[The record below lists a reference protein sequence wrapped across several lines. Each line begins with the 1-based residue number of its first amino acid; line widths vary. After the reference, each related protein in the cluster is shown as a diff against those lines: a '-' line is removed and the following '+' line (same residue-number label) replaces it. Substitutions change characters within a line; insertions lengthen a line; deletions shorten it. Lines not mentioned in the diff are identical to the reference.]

1 MFDNLSKT
9 LAKNIVENCEVVD
22 DVVYKIKQKNMV
34 GLKLKFSDGTTGM
47 LWSYDRGKKFLF
59 NSKIFGV
66 VIDIPLTTQQGDDI
80 WQKFK
85 DHFGPHKYQIQ
96 EI

>member
-22 DVVYKIKQKNMV
+22 DIVYKMLKKNMV
-34 GLKLKFSDGTTGM
+34 GIKLKFSDGSTGM
-47 LWSYDRGKKFLF
+47 LWSYDKGKKFLF
-59 NSKIFGV
+59 NGKVFGS
-66 VIDIPLTTQQGDDI
+66 VIEINLTLNQGDDI

-85 DHFGPHKYQIQ
+85 DHFGPHKYQIK